1 VLNPGSGA
9 SIKEIDEW
17 SGTCK
22 TTDISRCGVGD
33 DRVAAAV
40 CRTECETGGPPSQ
53 LVQADATVSTR

>member
-1 VLNPGSGA
+1 MLNPGSGA

-40 CRTECETGGPPSQ
+40 CGVHEKRRKKSKFISNPF
-53 LVQADATVSTR
+53 